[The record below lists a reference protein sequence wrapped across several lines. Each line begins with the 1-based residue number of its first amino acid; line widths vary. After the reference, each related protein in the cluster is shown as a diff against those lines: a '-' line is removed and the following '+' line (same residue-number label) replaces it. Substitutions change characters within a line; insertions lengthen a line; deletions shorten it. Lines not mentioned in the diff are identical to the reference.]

1 MAGNTD
7 TTQQSPDCDDS
18 VDTDRTAPAALTQA
32 LRNMHEWIYSDA
44 SQNLHHAAPL
54 DEFTDKL
61 MVRLQEVLTRYPAWC
76 PRTAIT
82 KSVCDL
88 VHDLNR
94 TAIRREAR
102 FLTRPAFDDLIDQ
115 GGNVERRLV
124 EDAQQAEAMA
134 LLSRLKDKDREL
146 VEQVYGLQG
155 CEVNREQI
163 AVERGV
169 LRTASINSCEDFQIH
184 PGCCWDIILG
194 WTKRRFPMTNSRS
207 FMAFCNKRLLRRIPT
222 QNERGVLVP
231 KY

>member
-1 MAGNTD
+1 MAGSRD

-18 VDTDRTAPAALTQA
+18 ANVEEPVPAALTQA
-32 LRNMHEWIYSDA
+32 LRNMHEWIYSYV

-61 MVRLQEVLTRYPAWC
+61 MVRLQGVLTRNPAC
-76 PRTAIT
+76 CLRTAIT

-88 VHDLNR
+88 VHNLNR
-94 TAIRREAR
+94 TAIRQEAR

-115 GGNVERRLV
+115 RENIERRLV
-124 EDAQQAEAMA
+124 EDAQQAEAIA
-134 LLSRLKDKDREL
+134 LLSKLKNKDREL

-169 LRTASINSCEDFQIH
+169 LRNSVDQQ
-184 PGCCWDIILG
+184 
-194 WTKRRFPMTNSRS
+194 
-207 FMAFCNKRLLRRIPT
+207 LRRIFKSIRDAVGT
-222 QNERGVLVP
+222 
-231 KY
+231 